1 MPKHFDF
8 RGLDNLGEIEEVRE
22 LIRNYSSNPNKERL
36 TSRKFDHHVIAKILI
51 ENHRFVNVNKMIYVW
66 SDQHEHYFP
75 FTLDYADWFIRNNV
89 PNKARNL
96 INTSSINNIFKWI
109 TTNKKVLQNSNKMQ
123 TNLCN
128 YIIFNNGIF
137 NIKKGTLKK
146 HDPDLFYTSKL
157 SLNYNS
163 QESITD
169 THFNNF
175 INDITNKD
183 DKLILRLQELFG
195 YVISEVRDVKY
206 LPFFV
211 GPKDTGKSILLR
223 LLERIIGE
231 DNCTNLS
238 IDQLKQKEFLAE
250 LASRKLNTCGEI
262 AELNLKRLDIL
273 KKLTGT
279 DAVMARSLH
288 SDPIKFRNNAV
299 LLFAGNHLP
308 NTAGIDHSNAFTDR
322 LVIFPFNNPIPKG
335 KQDINLLKKFENE
348 YANIINW
355 AIKGFIR
362 WKKNNY
368 IFTECKSVEIMT
380 LNLKRQNN
388 SLNFF
393 LEEACKLKPKAK
405 THNCNLIKAYH
416 NYCEK
421 IGTSPIS
428 DQAFH
433 KNLKLNYSLEYTR
446 FRLKGKNKWG
456 YHGIK
461 IKKAKKGE

>member
-1 MPKHFDF
+1 MPNFYDF
-8 RGLDNLGEIEEVRE
+8 RESNYQSEIEEVNK
-22 LIRNYSSNPNKERL
+22 LIRNYSPKSNKDRAS
-36 TSRKFDHHVIAKILI
+36 SRKFDHYIIAKILI
-51 ENHRFVNVNKMIYVW
+51 KNHRFVNVNKMVYVW
-66 SDQHEHYFP
+66 SDQHKHYLP
-75 FTLDYADWFIRNNV
+75 FTLDYADYFIRNNV
-89 PNKARNL
+89 PKEARNS
-96 INTSSINNIFKWI
+96 INNSSVNNIFKWI
-109 TTNKKVLQNSNKMQ
+109 TTNKKVLQSPNKMQ
-123 TNLCN
+123 DNLRN
-128 YIIFNNGIF
+128 YIVFNNGTF
-137 NIKKGTLKK
+137 NIKKGILQK
-146 HDPDLFYTSKL
+146 HDPELFFTSKLPLNYTSKK
-157 SLNYNS
+157 
-163 QESITD
+163 SITD
-169 THFNNF
+169 THFEKF
-175 INDITNKD
+175 INDITNND
-183 DKLILRLQELFG
+183 DKLKLRLQELFG

-250 LASRKLNTCGEI
+250 LASKKLNTCGEI
-262 AELNLKRLDIL
+262 AELNLKRLDII

-279 DAVMARSLH
+279 DAVMARSLN

-322 LVIFPFNNPIPKG
+322 LVIFPFNNPIPKD

-355 AIKGFIR
+355 AIEGFIR

-368 IFTECKSVEIMT
+368 IFTECKSVEIIT

-388 SLNFF
+388 SITFF
-393 LEEACKLKPKAK
+393 LEEACKLKLKAK
-405 THNCNLIKAYH
+405 THNCDLIKAYH
-416 NYCEK
+416 KYCEK

-433 KNLKLNYSLEYTR
+433 KFLKHNYSLEYTR
-446 FRLKGKNKWG
+446 FRKNGKNKWG

-461 IKKAKKGE
+461 IKKAKKGD